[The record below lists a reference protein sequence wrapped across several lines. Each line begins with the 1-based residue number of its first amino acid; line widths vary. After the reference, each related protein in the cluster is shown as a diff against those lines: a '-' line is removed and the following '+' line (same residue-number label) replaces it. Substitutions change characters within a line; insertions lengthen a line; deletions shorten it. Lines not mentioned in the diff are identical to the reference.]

1 MSTPA
6 SDGLYQGMALARG
19 EAEQGLKPNTV
30 DVVGQII
37 AQRGLSCPS
46 PTDDIA

>member
-1 MSTPA
+1 MSISA
-6 SDGLYQGMALARG
+6 NDGWYQGMAWTRG

-37 AQRGLSCPS
+37 AQRGLSCPN
-46 PTDDIA
+46 PTDDIG